1 MNFSP
6 PRPTGTRLSRRDMLK
21 FLAAAPFVA
30 GPLAA
35 GIELPSDTI
44 FVPSKGMPDVSLQN
58 IGLPADT
65 RIPVACNRDYWELY
79 PTAETIALEGIEQ
92 LDEGV
97 GLRFIFTTENFDL
110 DRIDFTSEGPVEV
123 TAEDHALV
131 VVFPE
136 VVSLTHQS
144 ARVKFHGVMAGGVT
158 AGGERSPEYFF
169 NLQYNSNAQDAAAG
183 RTMFSR
189 IGFRESNL
197 RLAYSHV
204 DEWIMENPTDE
215 DRAYARKQW
224 GRLKEGHASTFPQ
237 ARAIM
242 RNLITTFEPHR
253 GTPSDAMDGLHPF
266 RQLERLTDGVDRCWC
281 ANMVEICSL
290 AFNALD
296 IPCRLVR
303 MRHTYHNADPQQ
315 PGKEFEFML
324 CGGHTI
330 AEVYDDSTQQWYYL
344 DPSQRIV
351 GVKDSAGEYLN
362 FFELHL
368 QVNQPHR
375 NTGLVLDA
383 VDPANGQIIPETWAE
398 SPRQPNLAHFARREQ
413 RFYYFRRDAQAP
425 GTPSS
430 SSAPPSREFNHYA
443 MGAHQARPRPEAV
456 SQPPPG

>member
-1 MNFSP
+1 MNSP
-6 PRPTGTRLSRRDMLK
+6 LPRLVGTALSRRDMLK
-21 FLAAAPFVA
+21 FLAATPLVVT
-30 GPLAA
+30 PLAA
-35 GIELPSDTI
+35 GIELPSDTV
-44 FVPSKGMPDVSLQN
+44 FTPSTQMPDVSLQN

-65 RIPVACNRDYWELY
+65 RIPVANNREYWELY
-79 PTAETIALEGIEQ
+79 PTAETIALAEIEQ
-92 LDEGV
+92 LNSGV
-97 GLRFIFTTENFDL
+97 GLRFIFTTDNFEL
-110 DRIDFTSEGPVEV
+110 GSIDFQFEGPVEV

-131 VVFPE
+131 VVFPKT
-136 VVSLTHQS
+136 VSLTYQRAEVHF
-144 ARVKFHGVMAGGVT
+144 RGVT
-158 AGGERSPEYFF
+158 KSGERSPEYFF

-197 RLAYSHV
+197 KLAYSHV
-204 DEWIMENPTDE
+204 GEWIVDNPTDA
-215 DRAYARKQW
+215 DRAYARREW
-224 GRLKEGHASTFPQ
+224 GQFVKDHPSAFPR

-242 RNLITTFEPHR
+242 RDLIRTFEPHR

-266 RQLERLTDGVDRCWC
+266 RQLERLTGGLDHCWC

-303 MRHTYHNADPQQ
+303 MRHTYHDANPQL

-330 AEVYDDSTQQWYYL
+330 AEVYDDATQQWYYM

-351 GVKDSAGEYLN
+351 GIKDRAGEYLN

-375 NTGLVLDA
+375 NAGLTLEA
-383 VDPANGQIIPETWAE
+383 VDPTNGKVIPETWIE
-398 SPRQPNLAHFARREQ
+398 SPRRPNLSHFARREQ
-413 RFYYFRRDAQAP
+413 RFYYFRR
-425 GTPSS
+425 G
-430 SSAPPSREFNHYA
+430 
-443 MGAHQARPRPEAV
+443 V
-456 SQPPPG
+456 